1 MMINSQT
8 ILPKR
13 MHILMWLHELVYWLF
28 AIWSI
33 SKIAC
38 LSGTQVAFETKV
50 TNRAIGYLHSLVH
63 FFSFLVNDNAF
74 PCVNKIH
81 KDQMELGWVTK
92 IGTRLYRE
100 LLKADSRVANRR
112 SEPLHGGASLLVRPP
127 AAGQMTNSI
136 ARTMHTAHGG
146 DWIEYERM
154 SGIDARLSRR
164 AQRR

>member
-1 MMINSQT
+1 M
-8 ILPKR
+8 
-13 MHILMWLHELVYWLF
+13 
-28 AIWSI
+28 AIRSI
-33 SKIAC
+33 SKIVC

-112 SEPLHGGASLLVRPP
+112 SEPLHGRASLLVRPP

-136 ARTMHTAHGG
+136 ARTMHVTPASRTVRSGPADSPLGAGG
-146 DWIEYERM
+146 QSARGRRTVR
-154 SGIDARLSRR
+154 SGPADSPPGIALIFI
-164 AQRR
+164 